1 MQRNSKSMFNGLVLN
16 GEKYE
21 AVDVSEDSASICD
34 TCDLQDFC
42 FDCNFDPCDLFKGL
56 TNFRYKED

>member
-1 MQRNSKSMFNGLVLN
+1 MFNGLVLN

-21 AVDVSEDSASICD
+21 SVDVSEDSASICD